1 MITENKYGV
10 HIIILVNFNLDNILT
25 IPVKHFIKKSKNFFK
40 NQISPVCPLKCP
52 IINALLLGV

>member
-25 IPVKHFIKKSKNFFK
+25 IPVKHFIKKSNSIDIILAKFIEKKRNKNACK
-40 NQISPVCPLKCP
+40 N
-52 IINALLLGV
+52 